1 VAFKTNRRVKRAQ
14 QKSDN
19 RPVLFVDVDGV
30 ISLFGF
36 NPSGSP
42 PGSFHSIDGI
52 IHCIGSEA
60 ASRLARLAQS
70 YELVWATGWEEKANE
85 YLVHI
90 LGLEADL
97 PVLTF
102 DGRAVFGSSH
112 WKVEAIDE
120 YARGRPAAWI
130 DDNLDERAEHWAARR
145 TEPTLLVH
153 TESAA
158 GITDEHVNLLLRFAD
173 RVSHDHQTRGDDMG
187 DGTADD
193 AKGRVKEAAG
203 SLTDDK
209 SLKNEGKVDRASGS
223 VKDKVG
229 DASDKVKDVIRG
241 DKD

>member
-1 VAFKTNRRVKRAQ
+1 LGYKRNRLVKRAQ

-36 NPSGSP
+36 NPSGTP

-60 ASRLARLAQS
+60 ASRLAKLAQR

-90 LGLEADL
+90 LGLPREL

-112 WKVEAIDE
+112 WKLDAIDD
-120 YARGRPAAWI
+120 YARGRPAAWL
-130 DDNLDERAEHWAARR
+130 DDNLDDRAEAWAQGRE
-145 TEPTLLVH
+145 EPTLLVV
-153 TESAA
+153 TDASE
-158 GITDEHVNLLLRFAD
+158 GLTDEHVERLLDWAD
-173 RVSHDHQTRGDDMG
+173 RVQPT
-187 DGTADD
+187 
-193 AKGRVKEAAG
+193 
-203 SLTDDK
+203 
-209 SLKNEGKVDRASGS
+209 
-223 VKDKVG
+223 
-229 DASDKVKDVIRG
+229 
-241 DKD
+241 

>member
-1 VAFKTNRRVKRAQ
+1 VSLKTNRRVKRAQ

-30 ISLFGF
+30 ISLFGWKT
-36 NPSGSP
+36 SGPP
-42 PGSFHSIDGI
+42 PGTFHSVDGI

-60 ASRLARLAQS
+60 ASRLARLAQR

-90 LGLEADL
+90 LGLEQDL

-130 DDNLDERAEHWAARR
+130 DDNLDERAETWARER
-145 TEPTLLVH
+145 EEPTLLVH
-153 TESAA
+153 TESST
-158 GITDEHVNLLLRFAD
+158 GITEEHVDLLLRFA
-173 RVSHDHQTRGDDMG
+173 
-187 DGTADD
+187 
-193 AKGRVKEAAG
+193 
-203 SLTDDK
+203 
-209 SLKNEGKVDRASGS
+209 ASQHY
-223 VKDKVG
+223 
-229 DASDKVKDVIRG
+229 RNP
-241 DKD
+241 